1 MPQSIMMISTSAR
14 GCVALPTISHAAP
27 ALLITSSQSIQKLSA
42 DGSELDRA
50 ARGGNVVLLLHPMP
64 WPPSTDAERPTMGT
78 DLPWTSRAFLVG
90 KTYVG
95 TRTEDVLDGVAWLA
109 RQQEVNPREIDA
121 WAEESSGVVLLHAA
135 VLDPAIRHVTLEHSL
150 VSYQSVLDA
159 HVHRNV
165 SEDVIPDVML
175 HYDLDDLMIATAA
188 RSVTVI
194 GPVDGEGRTLTREQ
208 FEHQLSR
215 VYATERTLGT
225 PDRVRFVALDPNE
238 PFP

>member
-1 MPQSIMMISTSAR
+1 ML
-14 GCVALPTISHAAP
+14 ALPTISHAAP

-42 DGSELDRA
+42 VGSKLDRA
-50 ARGGNVVLLLHPMP
+50 ARAGNVVLLLHPMP

-95 TRTEDVLDGVAWLA
+95 MRTEDVLDSVAWLA

-121 WAEESSGVVLLHAA
+121 WAEGPSGVALLHAA
-135 VLDPAIRHVTLEHSL
+135 ALDPAIRHITLEHSL

-159 HVHRNV
+159 NVHRNV

-175 HYDLDDLMIATAA
+175 HYDLDDLMIAAA
-188 RSVTVI
+188 ASSVTFI
-194 GPVDGEGRTLTREQ
+194 GPVDGGG
-208 FEHQLSR
+208 
-215 VYATERTLGT
+215 YADTGE
-225 PDRVRFVALDPNE
+225 VRASAFASLRN
-238 PFP
+238 